1 MDFEYIVNYCAN
13 YKYIKTYKLLKY
25 NGGVYMTFITDLLN
39 QFGYIVLYIL
49 LTLELMA
56 LPFPGELLMT
66 YCGFLVFKGN
76 LNYIVSIIFSTAGVI
91 TGITISYFIGKK
103 LGRNTFCRYAYKL
116 HIGSDKLEMISRWFE
131 RYGYGLL
138 IIVCF
143 IPGIRHITGYFSGI
157 TKMPYKKFAINSY
170 LGAVIWSTTFIS
182 LGKVFGY
189 NYDKFNNNITKCVVI
204 GIIGVLLILLIVYL
218 IKRYKN

>member
-103 LGRNTFCRYAYKL
+103 LGINTFY
-116 HIGSDKLEMISRWFE
+116 

-138 IIVCF
+138 IIACF